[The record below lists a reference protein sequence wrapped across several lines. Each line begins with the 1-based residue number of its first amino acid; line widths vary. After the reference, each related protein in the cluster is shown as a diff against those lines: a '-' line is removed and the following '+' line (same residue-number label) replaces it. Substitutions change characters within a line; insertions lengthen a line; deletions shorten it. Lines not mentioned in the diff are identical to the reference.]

1 MIGIS
6 GLARSGKDT
15 LASNFSKIIYEDWG
29 LNVKIFS
36 FADEIKRQA
45 DNFLKNNY
53 KISAFSED
61 TKEKEIIRDFLVCHG
76 ETMKKIHKN
85 TIWADII
92 IKEIEQSN
100 EKFFPIITD
109 VRFDFEAK
117 RIKEVNG
124 QIVHIEKVGN
134 KPPNNIEAKNDP
146 LVQKVSDICHSW
158 GVYEPDKMN
167 LCKNHADI
175 LWQMLKETH
184 EEIWKKIY
192 F

>member
-15 LASNFSKIIYEDWG
+15 LANNFAEIISEDWG

-53 KISAFSED
+53 KISAFSEN

-76 ETMKKIHKN
+76 ETMKKIYGN

-92 IKEIEQSN
+92 IKEIKGAN

-117 RIKEVNG
+117 RVKEVNG
-124 QIVHIEKVGN
+124 QVVHIEKIGN

-146 LVQKVSDICHSW
+146 LVKKESDLNHCW
-158 GVYEPDKMN
+158 GVYEPDQMK
-167 LCKNHADI
+167 LCKDHANL

-184 EEIWKKIY
+184 EELWKKIY
-192 F
+192 I

>member
-15 LASNFSKIIYEDWG
+15 LANNFSEIISEEWG

-36 FADEIKRQA
+36 FADEIKRQS
-45 DNFLKNNY
+45 DYFIKNNY

-76 ETMKKIHKN
+76 ETMKKIHGN

-92 IKEIEQSN
+92 IEEIEKSN

-117 RIKEVNG
+117 RVKEVNG
-124 QIVHIEKVGN
+124 QIVHIEKIGN
-134 KPPNNIEAKNDP
+134 KPPNSIEAKNDP

-158 GVYEPDKMN
+158 AAYEPDKMH
-167 LCKNHADI
+167 LCEDQAYI

>member
-1 MIGIS
+1 
-6 GLARSGKDT
+6 
-15 LASNFSKIIYEDWG
+15 
-29 LNVKIFS
+29 
-36 FADEIKRQA
+36 
-45 DNFLKNNY
+45 
-53 KISAFSED
+53 
-61 TKEKEIIRDFLVCHG
+61 
-76 ETMKKIHKN
+76 MKKIHKN

>member
-15 LASNFSKIIYEDWG
+15 LANNFSEIISEDWG

-45 DNFLKNNY
+45 DNFIKNNY
-53 KISAFSED
+53 KLSAFSED

-76 ETMKKIHKN
+76 ETMKKIYGN
-85 TIWADII
+85 TIWADLI
-92 IKEIEQSN
+92 IKKIKETDG
-100 EKFFPIITD
+100 KFFPIITD

-117 RIKEVNG
+117 RVKEVNG
-124 QIVHIEKVGN
+124 QVVHIEKIGN
-134 KPPNNIEAKNDP
+134 KPPNDIEAKNDP
-146 LVQKVSDICHSW
+146 LVKKESDLNHCW
-158 GVYEPDKMN
+158 GVYEPDQMK
-167 LCKNHADI
+167 LCKDHASL

-184 EEIWKKIY
+184 EELWKKIY
-192 F
+192 I